1 MDSLPAVR
9 TLTNT
14 MLIQKLHSM
23 EARQVFHEAPEP
35 HAVSCALENLDADGS
50 GRVLLKEDVGSAA
63 QTSANS
69 VWVGRGE
76 RMMAEKSSKCLHQS
90 SGAGENDVREIESS
104 VRTSDPVLQ
113 EEFGCRANSKGIV
126 PPWVAGC
133 MTHVLHRSEKHHNV
147 CARSRMRTFRDVLT
161 QDDGTVDPGNERGE
175 MPTVNPV
182 RFTGTS
188 LGRTDANHEC
198 PSQNCTAS
206 ERWPPGVFSSPT
218 SAQEQRKIGV
228 EADDGPQEEVRLK
241 VFHLKEECDVRLP
254 RAQGS
259 SIATRVRTPKEARP
273 CGSDQVGGVC

>member
-126 PPWVAGC
+126 PPWVCWVYDTRAPSVREASQC
-133 MTHVLHRSEKHHNV
+133 VRSVEDENIQR
-147 CARSRMRTFRDVLT
+147 C
-161 QDDGTVDPGNERGE
+161 VD
-175 MPTVNPV
+175 
-182 RFTGTS
+182 TG
-188 LGRTDANHEC
+188 
-198 PSQNCTAS
+198 
-206 ERWPPGVFSSPT
+206 
-218 SAQEQRKIGV
+218 
-228 EADDGPQEEVRLK
+228 
-241 VFHLKEECDVRLP
+241 
-254 RAQGS
+254 
-259 SIATRVRTPKEARP
+259 
-273 CGSDQVGGVC
+273 